1 MVRGLYDCFAREGR
15 KQCSTMTPRRR
26 GRHTP
31 DWIIRMHAE
40 AHEQLD
46 AGNELDEVCRRLEIA
61 ESMLNE
67 LAERNI

>member
-1 MVRGLYDCFAREGR
+1 
-15 KQCSTMTPRRR
+15 MTPRRR